1 MSDSPFDFFRQET
14 SNIDVE
20 IRTEAMKKAALIA
33 ALMGP
38 DKSRSEMLPYLQTK
52 KDELDQVL
60 VAMADKL
67 SKFLPLIGGPDY
79 AHTLITLFEVLCEA
93 EEITVREA
101 TVSSVCA
108 ILKQLGPSHKPA
120 IQSYFDLF
128 KRLSNEEAGE
138 LFYARVSCCHLV
150 PELYKLL
157 NDSDRVVVREI
168 YTRLCKD
175 ELPIV
180 RRAAALQF
188 LKLSQYLD
196 ADALV
201 GDYFSLFNTLVNDES
216 QTIQVIALE
225 TLAPYAALLKT
236 FHHNALLTSD
246 VLSIIK
252 TFTDSQ
258 SWKMRQSLAKK
269 FGMFAKIFSVQEVTS
284 DVFPCL
290 INLVQDPE
298 PEVRSI
304 AILEVLPFLDNIGTS
319 PFITEFAPV
328 AQQLIHDP
336 IANVRRILADLSVD
350 VVAKLDAAAVSQ
362 YLSDLIMK
370 LMEDDDPQVRLGIIK
385 KLPIIA
391 EEAPSLCTRM
401 TEILK
406 AMFNNNYWR
415 IRMELVSTMPLIVK
429 HMGQDYFNDHFF
441 TLTLNLLKDP
451 VETVRTTTASVVP
464 LIAAASDLNWSY
476 DALFPPIKLMSSSD
490 FTIRI
495 SMVSALEGFL
505 RIENLSDKFHSE
517 VVNLLI
523 GTASDKVPNIRIR
536 AAQGIN
542 IALSLSYIDRTYG
555 DSLQYARNDLLK
567 DKDKDVKYFA
577 AKGVHE

>member
-1 MSDSPFDFFRQET
+1 M
-14 SNIDVE
+14 IYH
-20 IRTEAMKKAALIA
+20 LIA
-33 ALMGP
+33 
-38 DKSRSEMLPYLQTK
+38 K

-67 SKFLPLIGGPDY
+67 SKFLPLIGGPDH
-79 AHTLITLFEVLCEA
+79 AHTLISLFEILSEA
-93 EEITVREA
+93 EEITVRDA
-101 TVSSVCA
+101 TVSSICA

-120 IQSYFDLF
+120 ILSYFDLF

-138 LFYARVSCCHLV
+138 LFYSRVSCCHLV

-157 NDSDRVVVREI
+157 NDSDRVVVRDI
-168 YTRLCKD
+168 YARLCKD

-188 LKLSQYLD
+188 LKLSQYLE
-196 ADALV
+196 ADALI
-201 GDYFSLFNTLVNDES
+201 GDFFTLFNTLVNDES
-216 QTIQVIALE
+216 QTVQIIAIE
-225 TLAPYAALLKT
+225 MLAPYATLLKT
-236 FHHNALLTSD
+236 FNHNALLTSD
-246 VLSIIK
+246 VLSTIK

-304 AILEVLPFLDNIGTS
+304 AILEVLPFLDTLGTN

-336 IANVRRILADLSVD
+336 IATVRRILADLSVD

-370 LMEDDDPQVRLGIIK
+370 LMEDDDPQVRLGVIK

-429 HMGQDYFNDHFF
+429 HMGQDYYNDHFF
-441 TLTLNLLKDP
+441 QLTLNLLKDP
-451 VETVRTTTASVVP
+451 VETVRTTAASVVP

-476 DALFPPIKLMSSSD
+476 ESLFPPIKLMSSAD

-495 SMVSALEGFL
+495 SMISALEGFL

-517 VVNLLI
+517 VINLLI
-523 GTASDKVPNIRIR
+523 STASDKVPNIRIR

-542 IALSLSYIDRTYG
+542 IALSLSYIGRTYG
-555 DSLQYARNDLLK
+555 DTLQYARNDLLK
-567 DKDKDVKYFA
+567 DKDRDVKYFA

>member
-1 MSDSPFDFFRQET
+1 LFVIIT
-14 SNIDVE
+14 SSSHDGNLSCLIFY
-20 IRTEAMKKAALIA
+20 LIA
-33 ALMGP
+33 
-38 DKSRSEMLPYLQTK
+38 K

-67 SKFLPLIGGPDY
+67 SKFLPLIGGPDH
-79 AHTLITLFEVLCEA
+79 AHTLISLFEVLCEA

-101 TVSSVCA
+101 TVSSVCV

-120 IQSYFDLF
+120 ILSYFDLF

-157 NDSDRVVVREI
+157 NDSDRVVVRDI
-168 YTRLCKD
+168 YARLCKD

-201 GDYFSLFNTLVNDES
+201 GDFFSLFNTLVNDES
-216 QTIQVIALE
+216 QTVQIIALE
-225 TLAPYAALLKT
+225 ILAPYAALLKT
-236 FHHNALLTSD
+236 FNHNALLTSD
-246 VLSIIK
+246 VLSTIK

-269 FGMFAKIFSVQEVTS
+269 FGMFAKIFTVQEVTS
-284 DVFPCL
+284 DIFPCL

-304 AILEVLPFLDNIGTS
+304 AILEVLPFLDTLGTT

-370 LMEDDDPQVRLGIIK
+370 LMEDDDPQVRLGVIK

-406 AMFNNNYWR
+406 VMFNNNFWR

-429 HMGQDYFNDHFF
+429 HMGQDYYNDHFF
-441 TLTLNLLKDP
+441 QLTLNLLKDP
-451 VETVRTTTASVVP
+451 VESVRTTTASVVP
-464 LIAAASDLNWSY
+464 LIAAVSDLNWSY
-476 DALFPPIKLMSSSD
+476 ESLFPPIKLMSSAD

-495 SMVSALEGFL
+495 SMISALEGFL

-517 VVNLLI
+517 VINLLI
-523 GTASDKVPNIRIR
+523 STASDKVPNIRIR

-542 IALSLSYIDRTYG
+542 IALSLSYIGRTYG
-555 DSLQYARNDLLK
+555 DTLQYARNDLLK

>member
-1 MSDSPFDFFRQET
+1 VRD
-14 SNIDVE
+14 I
-20 IRTEAMKKAALIA
+20 
-33 ALMGP
+33 
-38 DKSRSEMLPYLQTK
+38 
-52 KDELDQVL
+52 
-60 VAMADKL
+60 
-67 SKFLPLIGGPDY
+67 Y
-79 AHTLITLFEVLCEA
+79 A
-93 EEITVREA
+93 
-101 TVSSVCA
+101 
-108 ILKQLGPSHKPA
+108 
-120 IQSYFDLF
+120 
-128 KRLSNEEAGE
+128 
-138 LFYARVSCCHLV
+138 
-150 PELYKLL
+150 
-157 NDSDRVVVREI
+157 
-168 YTRLCKD
+168 RLCKD

-188 LKLSQYLD
+188 VKLSQYLD

-201 GDYFSLFNTLVNDES
+201 GDFFTLFNTLVNDES
-216 QTIQVIALE
+216 QTVQIIALE
-225 TLAPYAALLKT
+225 VLAPYSALLKT
-236 FHHNALLTSD
+236 FNHNALLTSD
-246 VLSIIK
+246 VLSTIK

-269 FGMFAKIFSVQEVTS
+269 FGMFAKIFTVQEVTS
-284 DVFPCL
+284 DIFPCL

-304 AILEVLPFLDNIGTS
+304 AILEVLPFLDTLGTT

-370 LMEDDDPQVRLGIIK
+370 LMEDDDPQVRLGVIK

-406 AMFNNNYWR
+406 VMFNNNFWR

-429 HMGQDYFNDHFF
+429 HMGQDYYNDHFF
-441 TLTLNLLKDP
+441 QLTLNLLKDP
-451 VETVRTTTASVVP
+451 VESVRTTTASVIP
-464 LIAAASDLNWSY
+464 LIAAVSDLNWSY
-476 DALFPPIKLMSSSD
+476 ESLFPPIKLMSSAD

-495 SMVSALEGFL
+495 SMISALEGFL

-517 VVNLLI
+517 VINLLI
-523 GTASDKVPNIRIR
+523 TTASDKVPNIRIR

-542 IALSLSYIDRTYG
+542 IALSLSYIGRTYG
-555 DSLQYARNDLLK
+555 DTLQYARNDLLK